1 MEVVEQQGQ
10 RPYTKQYV
18 VHGHMRPTGGKSTP
32 ALPFA
37 FPAALISVPCPHLP
51 PHPTRSNTQAII
63 YVVDSCDTDRL
74 STSRD
79 EFQAILEEEEL
90 KDAVI
95 LVYANKQDLPG
106 ALSEAQVLW
115 RLHVSGCGSAGQS
128 SQHGKYNNWND
139 WNTPVDLQSTG

>member
-1 MEVVEQQGQ
+1 
-10 RPYTKQYV
+10 
-18 VHGHMRPTGGKSTP
+18 MRPVGGKSTP
-32 ALPFA
+32 ALPFT
-37 FPAALISVPCPHLP
+37 FPAALNSVSCPHLP

-128 SQHGKYNNWND
+128 SQPGK
-139 WNTPVDLQSTG
+139 